1 MFMTELCTTH
11 RTLTISRLQQ
21 TLMRLG
27 RVMLLTAMLYSV
39 LCGLHCIGSS
49 SSVISTA
56 AAAENEDELAK
67 SILEKADLIRFPKE
81 SFQVDVTVTSSGGD
95 STEPHKYRIYSKGN
109 ENTVVQIVEPAA
121 DRGQTMLMKGRDL
134 WVFMPNVSQ
143 AVRLSLA
150 QRLTG
155 QVANG
160 DLARANF
167 SGDYQPRLVRTE
179 RIGNEDM
186 QVLEL
191 IAVDKGVTYR
201 RVMYWVR
208 KSNDYP
214 YKAEFYSM
222 SDRLLKTCRY
232 DGFKQMGGRVRP
244 TRMVM
249 EDALKGGEKSV
260 LEYDAMQLRE
270 LPDKLFN
277 KDFLKKLN

>member
-11 RTLTISRLQQ
+11 RTLTIPRLQQ

-39 LCGLHCIGSS
+39 LCGLNSIGSS